1 MSRIL
6 KADFAPSAG
15 VTHTENVLLVNSPS
29 VSGGDF
35 KSPRPEIMSKAE
47 FELRQSL
54 TVLKQMGPLTSR
66 EGSKKKVTQ
75 SIDLNAQHY

>member
-54 TVLKQMGPLTSR
+54 TVLK
-66 EGSKKKVTQ
+66 
-75 SIDLNAQHY
+75 